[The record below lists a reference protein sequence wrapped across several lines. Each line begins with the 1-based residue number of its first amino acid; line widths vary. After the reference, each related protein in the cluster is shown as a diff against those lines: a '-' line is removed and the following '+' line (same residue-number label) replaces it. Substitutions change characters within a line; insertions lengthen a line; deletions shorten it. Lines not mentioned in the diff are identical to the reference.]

1 MILHRF
7 CSRAEFDKFMAGELL
22 INRTDHRKQG
32 RATHSKGFCFF
43 QGDVDEWAHRL
54 NGLVDFDVLITIDLP
69 KCDIKRTKAI
79 YSAKPGISSPATFT
93 EFCTQ
98 AYSAEASRLID
109 VDTSYA
115 HNGWFVSRGDAQ
127 RLLERLSELAKHG
140 WLACSDW

>member
-7 CSRAEFDKFMAGELL
+7 CSRAELDKYLAGELL
-22 INRTDHRKQG
+22 INRTDHFRQG
-32 RATHSKGFCFF
+32 RASQSKGFCFF

-54 NGLVDFDVLITIDLP
+54 NGLVDFDVLITIDIP

-79 YSAKPGISSPATFT
+79 YSAKPGTSSPGTFV

-98 AYSAEASRLID
+98 AYSAETSTLID

-115 HNGWFVSRGDAQ
+115 HNDWFVSRADAQ
-127 RLLERLSELAKHG
+127 RLLERVSQLATHG
-140 WLACSDW
+140 RLACSDW